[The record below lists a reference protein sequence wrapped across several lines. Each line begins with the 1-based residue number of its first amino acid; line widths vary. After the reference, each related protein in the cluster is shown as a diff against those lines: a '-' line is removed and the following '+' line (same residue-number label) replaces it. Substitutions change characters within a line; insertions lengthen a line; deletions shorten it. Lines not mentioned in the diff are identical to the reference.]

1 MEYRQLAILRELRGN
16 RMTHTRIHDA
26 RYDCG
31 RPFTMIKCNCV
42 WMIGKET
49 ASARIAW
56 AHHIGKMHMISSH
69 FVTVTLRWT
78 DSLRQ
83 KSRNPG
89 NLEMTIWTQ
98 RGPERGETP

>member
-1 MEYRQLAILRELRGN
+1 MEYRQLAILRDLRGN

-56 AHHIGKMHMISSH
+56 AHHIGKMHMIS
-69 FVTVTLRWT
+69 TL
-78 DSLRQ
+78 SQ
-83 KSRNPG
+83 SRYAGLTLFAKNR
-89 NLEMTIWTQ
+89 EMTIWTQ